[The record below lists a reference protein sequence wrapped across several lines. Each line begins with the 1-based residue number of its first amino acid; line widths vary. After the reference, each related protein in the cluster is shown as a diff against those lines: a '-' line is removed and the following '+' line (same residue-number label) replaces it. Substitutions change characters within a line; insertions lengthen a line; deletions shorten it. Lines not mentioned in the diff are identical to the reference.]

1 MSLDRTAFVRI
12 LQSMIDSEKINI
24 NLYAM
29 DYLELN
35 DLISDF
41 GIDYWTVY
49 DEATCTV
56 MIAERLHLLRA
67 VQK

>member
-1 MSLDRTAFVRI
+1 
-12 LQSMIDSEKINI
+12 MIDSEKINI